1 MVILHKVQLLCL
13 YTEKVGCR
21 GANLFL
27 VWYWSQ
33 RGASIGECPMF
44 ENIDDMPINMAPLEI
59 FTKKINCEGS
69 HEYEL

>member
-1 MVILHKVQLLCL
+1 
-13 YTEKVGCR
+13 
-21 GANLFL
+21 
-27 VWYWSQ
+27 
-33 RGASIGECPMF
+33 MF